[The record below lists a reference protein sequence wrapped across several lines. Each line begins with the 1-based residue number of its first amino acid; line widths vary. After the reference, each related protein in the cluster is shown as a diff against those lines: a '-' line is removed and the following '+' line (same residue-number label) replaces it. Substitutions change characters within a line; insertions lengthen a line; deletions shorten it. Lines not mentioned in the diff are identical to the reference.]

1 MKRFKNTLQTLKSSS
16 FFRRIL
22 FSFIFTFS
30 IIFFIFFFIL
40 TGFSARK
47 YKEDKIHT
55 NDQQALHS
63 LEVTDNLLK
72 NIYTNVSSMFTE
84 NQSLLDLIYGQ
95 QWSDTSQ
102 IKAIHMIDTIQ
113 SSSSYIHS
121 VYLINNR
128 LDKVMTNFQFYN
140 TENFFD
146 QELLR
151 FLEETEPSLTPVF
164 YTPRHIN
171 RYASYDNVD
180 RLSYE
185 AVWSLIFHSSQAGA
199 MVINID
205 STAFSNLL
213 DTSPQSKA
221 SFYLLNN
228 ENQVMLSDNNEDYG
242 TVFSNKALLDK
253 MNRAD
258 RTSGHFLLN
267 TEGKK
272 YTVSYSKDSSL
283 GIAAVKMEPY
293 TILDSVRSL
302 LGVSFGFSL
311 LYILIGLV
319 LSILVAAFLY
329 KPVDLLKTS
338 ILQEL
343 PELPKGNSRDD
354 FSMLSSVYHSI
365 MSKNNSLAKYK
376 DAYLS
381 QFQEHEL
388 TKFLQGSSA
397 AIGPESYTELSMLF
411 PEDGFCI
418 VLIDLDTQKSTSGAL
433 EGKPD
438 DIALVMFSISNIAD
452 EIFSSACTFRKME
465 SSYSCLTYILN
476 FQEQT
481 PFPLEEKLTQLHDL
495 INQHFH
501 VSFSIGTSSVV
512 KDLDDLPQ
520 ALSEAESSLNQRFVH
535 GFNSIHIYNPAD
547 QTSSVGLAYPFELE
561 NEIISSLKS
570 FSPQKVKGALDK
582 FFAVTEGC
590 PYSQIHLYLMWL
602 NYNIQR
608 FEYLNQL
615 EPSLA
620 NLDSAHTLPEIRSLL
635 ESKCLSIIQ
644 LMEDKKNNGSER
656 KELLEKLEHL
666 IEKNLCN
673 PNLSVIYLASEVHL
687 SVNYLRSIY
696 KEQTGDSLSNHI
708 AEKKMQMIYDLLLDT
723 DMNIQDISDKM
734 GFTTKNYFF
743 TFFKK
748 HAGMTPSQYRSL
760 HKK

>member
-1 MKRFKNTLQTLKSSS
+1 
-16 FFRRIL
+16 
-22 FSFIFTFS
+22 
-30 IIFFIFFFIL
+30 
-40 TGFSARK
+40 
-47 YKEDKIHT
+47 
-55 NDQQALHS
+55 
-63 LEVTDNLLK
+63 
-72 NIYTNVSSMFTE
+72 
-84 NQSLLDLIYGQ
+84 
-95 QWSDTSQ
+95 
-102 IKAIHMIDTIQ
+102 MIDTIQ

-146 QELLR
+146 QELLQ
-151 FLEETEPSLTPVF
+151 FLEETEPCLTPVF
-164 YTPRHIN
+164 YAPRYIS
-171 RYASYDNVD
+171 RYASYDSVD
-180 RLSYE
+180 RVSNE

-205 STAFSNLL
+205 SNAFSNLL
-213 DTSPQSKA
+213 DTSPQSNA

-228 ENQVMLSDNNEDYG
+228 KNQVMLSGSSEDYG
-242 TVFSNKALLDK
+242 TVFSNKLLLDK
-253 MNRAD
+253 MNKAD
-258 RTSGHFLLN
+258 RKSGHFLLN
-267 TEGKK
+267 TKSKK

-283 GIAAVKMEPY
+283 GIAAIKMEPY
-293 TILDSVRSL
+293 TILDSFRSL
-302 LGVSFGFSL
+302 LGVSLGFSL
-311 LYILIGLV
+311 LYIFIGMV
-319 LSILVAAFLY
+319 LSFLVSAFLY
-329 KPVDLLKTS
+329 KPVDLLKAS
-338 ILQEL
+338 VLQEL
-343 PELPKGNSRDD
+343 PELPKGNNKDD
-354 FSMLSSVYHSI
+354 FSMLFSVYHSI
-365 MSKNNSLAKYK
+365 MTKNNSLAKYK

-397 AIGPESYTELSMLF
+397 AIDPEFYTELSMLF
-411 PEDGFCI
+411 PEDCFCI
-418 VLIDLDTQKSTSGAL
+418 VLIDLDTQQTTPEPL

-438 DIALVMFSISNIAD
+438 DIALIMFSISNVAD

-476 FQEQT
+476 FQEQK
-481 PFPLEEKLTQLHDL
+481 PVPLKEKLTQPHDL

-520 ALSEAESSLNQRFVH
+520 ALSEAENSLNRRFVH
-535 GFNSIHIYNPAD
+535 GFNSIHIYTLTD
-547 QTSSVGLAYPFELE
+547 QASSVGMAYPFELE
-561 NEIISSLKS
+561 NEIISALKS
-570 FSPQKVKGALDK
+570 LNAQMVKGALDK
-582 FFAVTEGC
+582 FFTITENC
-590 PYSQIHLYLMWL
+590 PYSQIHLYFMWL
-602 NYNIQR
+602 NHNIQR

-620 NLDSAHTLPEIRSLL
+620 NLDSLHTLPEIRSLL
-635 ESKCLSIIQ
+635 ENKCLSIIQ

-656 KELLEKLEHL
+656 KELLEKLELL
-666 IEKNLCN
+666 IDKNLCN

-708 AEKKMQMIYDLLLDT
+708 AEKKMQMIYDLLLNT

-734 GFTTKNYFF
+734 SFTTKNYFF
-743 TFFKK
+743 TFFRK
-748 HAGMTPSQYRSL
+748 HAGITPSQYRSL